1 MWSKFPDKY
10 TLNYSNEN
18 VWNVDFTY
26 FSMYLFEFDR
36 WYILQGL
43 SVRSGAEVLR
53 PVAFSSCCRICPAVY
68 QLPCILSPMPP
79 TKLGNWH
86 FTPLK
91 LLCIDWM
98 IWGVSWLNAE
108 CCNYVAY
115 HSLSVRQLNVGR
127 LSSVVDKLGVVIHF
141 VHYLFDLLAVIGHL
155 TFLQKVSQ
163 L

>member
-1 MWSKFPDKY
+1 MWSKFPDEY

-98 IWGVSWLNAE
+98 IWGVSWLNA
-108 CCNYVAY
+108 VIMLHTTALVSD
-115 HSLSVRQLNVGR
+115 SLMLADFLLLLINLV
-127 LSSVVDKLGVVIHF
+127 LSSTLSTIC
-141 VHYLFDLLAVIGHL
+141 LIC
-155 TFLQKVSQ
+155 LQ
-163 L
+163 